1 MPGPAFR
8 KISSPRGRAFSEVLR
23 ILWPKREAEALLAQ
37 FQRTLKTGQPH
48 FSSDFS
54 ARRQDLGIK
63 ESYEWQIQ
71 RVTLPAGHYGVV
83 CFFNNIT
90 ERKRAEASK
99 RRIELLSATNRKME
113 REIAH
118 RRTVERRLKRS
129 EEHQRNLLESSRRM
143 QQQMRSL
150 SHQILQ
156 TQEEE
161 RKQISRELH
170 DQISQVL
177 VGINIQLE
185 TLRQKADR
193 KADGLGGE
201 IARTQRLVQKSV
213 GIVHQFAREL
223 RPAMLDDL
231 GLIPALH
238 AFMKAFSTRT
248 GVHVELAAFAQ
259 VESLPIGPRTV
270 LFRVAQEALTNVA
283 RHAHATRVKVSIQK
297 IRQGL
302 CMKIADDGRSFELLK
317 VMRAQG
323 GKHLGLLGMRERLEM
338 VGGALEVVATPG
350 KGTLI
355 KAMLPLGKVPSQK
368 LGRIL

>member
-1 MPGPAFR
+1 VF
-8 KISSPRGRAFSEVLR
+8 KSTLR
-23 ILWPKREAEALLAQ
+23 
-37 FQRTLKTGQPH
+37 TGKPY

-54 ARRQDLGIK
+54 AKRNDLGVV

-71 RVTLPAGHYGVV
+71 RVTLPAGQYGLV

-99 RRIELLSATNRKME
+99 RRIELLSASNRKLE

-129 EEHQRNLLESSRRM
+129 ELHQRSLLEGSRAM

-150 SHQILQ
+150 SHQVLQ

-185 TLRQKADR
+185 TLKRKADQKR
-193 KADGLGGE
+193 DGLGGE
-201 IARTQRLVQKSV
+201 IDRTQRLVQKSV
-213 GIVHQFAREL
+213 EIVHQFAREL

-238 AFMKAFSTRT
+238 SFMKAFSART
-248 GVHVELAAFAQ
+248 GIRIELATFAQ
-259 VESLPIGPRTV
+259 VESLAIGPRTV

-283 RHAHATRVKVSIQK
+283 RHARASRVKVSIQK
-297 IRQGL
+297 LRQGV

-317 VMRAQG
+317 VMNARG

-338 VGGALEVVATPG
+338 VGGALEVIASPG
-350 KGTLI
+350 KGTLV
-355 KAMLPLGKVPSQK
+355 KALLPLGEAGVQK
-368 LGRIL
+368 PG